1 MADDEMSPSPPAAL
15 DPRLPLTAMQ
25 VFKLKKSWKGVKRSL
40 DDTGVEMFIRLFRSK
55 PPLQRLFRE
64 LRGVPV
70 DELRVSEAM
79 EKHAGRVM
87 AVFDDAINAIE
98 NVDGTD
104 EILCRAAK
112 KHSSIEGFVSDMFWD
127 IEQPFLDAVRITL
140 GDRYTDNMDGIYR
153 ITIKYLLEK
162 LVRGHRALAS

>member
-1 MADDEMSPSPPAAL
+1 M
-15 DPRLPLTAMQ
+15 
-25 VFKLKKSWKGVKRSL
+25 
-40 DDTGVEMFIRLFRSK
+40 
-55 PPLQRLFRE
+55 
-64 LRGVPV
+64 

-112 KHSSIEGFVSDMFWD
+112 KHSSIEGFVSDMFWVS
-127 IEQPFLDAVRITL
+127 AGR
-140 GDRYTDNMDGIYR
+140 GW
-153 ITIKYLLEK
+153 LL
-162 LVRGHRALAS
+162 LFVYCTADSGGSII